1 MDYMELHILFEVQ
14 LDAIDVHESRLDYH
28 SIRRKVS
35 IGHFTAVDL
44 YRVLRLIERHE
55 VLSCAL
61 NSDTDIDRV
70 VVVIDWLAHLIL
82 KILAINDVLVCQLYE
97 PCRHCI

>member
-1 MDYMELHILFEVQ
+1 MDYMELYISFKVQ
-14 LDAIDVHESRLDYH
+14 LDAIDVHKSRLDYD
-28 SIRRKVS
+28 SIRRKVFF
-35 IGHFTAVDL
+35 GHFTAFDL

-70 VVVIDWLAHLIL
+70 VKVIDWLAHLIL
-82 KILAINDVLVCQLYE
+82 IILPINNVLILQLSQ
-97 PCRHCI
+97 PQRHSV

>member
-14 LDAIDVHESRLDYH
+14 LDAIDVHESRLHYH

-35 IGHFTAVDL
+35 IRHFTAIDL
-44 YRVLRLIERHE
+44 YCVLRLIERHE

-61 NSDTDIDRV
+61 NSDTHIDSV
-70 VVVIDWLAHLIL
+70 VEVIDWPAHLIL
-82 KILAINDVLVCQLYE
+82 KILAINDVLILKQSQ
-97 PCRHCI
+97 PQRHCI